1 MPWTF
6 QLFGNMIVIVL
17 TLIAGIL
24 IVLGVSLINEL
35 KSINANLSRQC
46 AQNELSVACSRTSL
60 DILRNNYTINKEMS
74 DLQKNRMMEEL
85 TILAKKVP
93 AAVNDQITDSVTQKP
108 NLQKRNPKKPNS
120 IKPKK

>member
-1 MPWTF
+1 VPWTF

>member
-1 MPWTF
+1 
-6 QLFGNMIVIVL
+6 MIVIL
-17 TLIAGIL
+17 ALIAGIL
-24 IVLGVSLINEL
+24 IILGVSLINEL

-108 NLQKRNPKKPNS
+108 NPKKPNS
-120 IKPKK
+120 IKPNQRKPKK